1 MTRYEI
7 KNTTQFKKDYTLA
20 RRRGL
25 NMDLLKDVVTRLA
38 NGEPLDPRHKD
49 HPLSGEWSG
58 HRECHIQPDWLLI
71 YRYENDILV
80 LALTRTGTHSDLFNL

>member
-7 KNTTQFKKDYTLA
+7 KNTTLFKQDDKLA